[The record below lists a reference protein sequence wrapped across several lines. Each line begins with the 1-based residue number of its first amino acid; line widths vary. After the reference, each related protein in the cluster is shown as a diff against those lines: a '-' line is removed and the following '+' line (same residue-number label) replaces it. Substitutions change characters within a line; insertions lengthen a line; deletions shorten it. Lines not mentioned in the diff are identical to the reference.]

1 MKVTYGDGTNKKVLK
16 LDDVVSIKA
25 ANGEGEAIIEEIHK
39 YAAGKNYTVPTRL
52 TYAPKSQCWLNRNDK
67 VVLFN
72 VAENLE
78 KAVEFVKDYLNG
90 EKRAKAKTDVS
101 AAPLAGVL
109 STDSGVALAADNS
122 DPDKKEAIKID
133 VKK

>member
-39 YAAGKNYTVPTRL
+39 YASGKNYIVPTRL
-52 TYAPKSQCWLNRNDK
+52 MYVPKSKCWLNLNDK

-72 VAENLE
+72 LAEDAE

-109 STDSGVALAADNS
+109 STDSGVAIAS
-122 DPDKKEAIKID
+122 DSDDDKKVAIKID

>member
-39 YAAGKNYTVPTRL
+39 YAAGKNYNVPTRL
-52 TYAPKSQCWLNRNDK
+52 TYAPKSQCWLNHNDK

-72 VAENLE
+72 LAEDAE
-78 KAVEFVKDYLNG
+78 KAVDFVKDYLNG
-90 EKRAKAKTDVS
+90 EKRVKVKTDAS

-109 STDSGVALAADNS
+109 STDSGVALAADSS

>member
-39 YAAGKNYTVPTRL
+39 YAADKNYTVPTRL

-72 VAENLE
+72 LAEDAE

-101 AAPLAGVL
+101 AAPLAGVVT
-109 STDSGVALAADNS
+109 TDSGVIVGLDTETE
-122 DPDKKEAIKID
+122 DKKEAVKIER
-133 VKK
+133 KK

>member
-39 YAAGKNYTVPTRL
+39 YASGKNYIIPTRL
-52 TYAPKSQCWLNRNDK
+52 TYAPKSQCWLNHNDK

-72 VAENLE
+72 LAEDAE
-78 KAVEFVKDYLNG
+78 KAVDFVKDYLNG
-90 EKRAKAKTDVS
+90 EKRAKVKTDVS
-101 AAPLAGVL
+101 AAPLAGVVT
-109 STDSGVALAADNS
+109 TDSDVPIGLDTDSENKIALKVDR
-122 DPDKKEAIKID
+122 KK
-133 VKK
+133 